1 MAVIAFSDEEAEIWV
16 MQRRVLAAI
25 LELAQSYL
33 DDPSDRQTLV
43 VAHASDGLHFDN
55 IAPDR
60 AKRLAPAVAKGVE
73 GIRASF
79 EKSDMAGERAF
90 VPTLREIEERLKCLI
105 PEHEKGGRNQ

>member
-43 VAHASDGLHFDN
+43 S
-55 IAPDR
+55 
-60 AKRLAPAVAKGVE
+60 GVH
-73 GIRASF
+73 
-79 EKSDMAGERAF
+79 ERGVRTA
-90 VPTLREIEERLKCLI
+90 R
-105 PEHEKGGRNQ
+105 